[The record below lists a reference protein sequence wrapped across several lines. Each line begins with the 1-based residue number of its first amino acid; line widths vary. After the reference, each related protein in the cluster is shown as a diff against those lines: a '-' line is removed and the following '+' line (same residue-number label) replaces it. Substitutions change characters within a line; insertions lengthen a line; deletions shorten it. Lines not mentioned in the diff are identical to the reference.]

1 MRAREDMNMRIS
13 IVSDISLS
21 KEETGYEA
29 VKGRDIIQN
38 RQGEN
43 RILMG
48 VTEYGS

>member
-1 MRAREDMNMRIS
+1 MRVTEDMNMRIS
-13 IVSDISLS
+13 GESDIRLS

-48 VTEYGS
+48 VTEYES